1 MCISSSNWRSTRW
14 MIHSCPHHRL
24 LSVFRKMKSFLGKK
38 KSNCTSTSSFNIFK
52 LFFHSC
58 WKLDVLRIGLK
69 TRLKKEHANTFAHH
83 EQLLRYFHAFFVVV
97 YSHIGNIL
105 KKVFKIK
112 DNEVSLRHL
121 MFFSIRRLKYMK
133 EFCQYSEKCS
143 ISGNSGH
150 SSSWSYGR
158 LHERSSAE
166 PLSHSEKTG
175 CCSPCHQP
183 L

>member
-1 MCISSSNWRSTRW
+1 MHFFAVFLPQEPTPFSYSQGTDCSRAWRFGAQDQLWAEMCISSSNWRSTRW

-83 EQLLRYFHAFFVVV
+83 EQLLRYFHAFFCCC
-97 YSHIGNIL
+97 L
-105 KKVFKIK
+105 
-112 DNEVSLRHL
+112 
-121 MFFSIRRLKYMK
+121 FSYRKHT
-133 EFCQYSEKCS
+133 EKS
-143 ISGNSGH
+143 F
-150 SSSWSYGR
+150 
-158 LHERSSAE
+158 
-166 PLSHSEKTG
+166 
-175 CCSPCHQP
+175 
-183 L
+183 